1 MAINTADKLAS
12 AISGASYPWGKT
24 NITAEAAAVWHSYW
38 LAAGSS
44 GAGVAPSV
52 GLNGQ
57 VVTNSTLGVIPFTNA
72 QVGNEARLLGFSANG
87 VTTQQVFE
95 LYDRLWQNS
104 GIVVTTLTAQAITP
118 VALPSR
124 DVNGLT
130 EGSGV
135 QAWLEVYTAT
145 TNAGAITNTTI
156 SYTNQA
162 GTAGRTGT
170 LPSFPATAVVGTVAR
185 FNLQAG
191 DTGVRSIQSI
201 TLGTSYVAGAIGLV
215 LTKSLAYAY
224 PPVQSHL
231 GYKDGTA
238 PRLHD
243 GTAFAVRTLATG
255 TSVVAINGL
264 VQYGEG

>member
-1 MAINTADKLAS
+1 MAIDTADKLAA

-38 LAAGSS
+38 LVAGPT
-44 GAGVAPSV
+44 GAGVAPSI

-57 VVTNSTLGVIPFTNA
+57 VVTNSTSGVIPFTNA

-104 GIVVTTLTAQAITP
+104 GIAVATLTAQAITP

-124 DVNGLT
+124 DVKGLT
-130 EGSGV
+130 DGVGV

-170 LPSFPATAVVGTVAR
+170 LPSFPATAVVGTTVR

-191 DTGVRSIQSI
+191 DTGVRSIQSV
-201 TLGTSYVAGAIGLV
+201 TLGTSYGGGAIGLV
-215 LTKSLAYAY
+215 LVRPLAFAY
-224 PPVQSHL
+224 PPVQPHL

-238 PRLHD
+238 PRLYD
-243 GTAFAVRTLATG
+243 GTAFAVKALATA
-255 TSVVAINGL
+255 TSIVAVNGL